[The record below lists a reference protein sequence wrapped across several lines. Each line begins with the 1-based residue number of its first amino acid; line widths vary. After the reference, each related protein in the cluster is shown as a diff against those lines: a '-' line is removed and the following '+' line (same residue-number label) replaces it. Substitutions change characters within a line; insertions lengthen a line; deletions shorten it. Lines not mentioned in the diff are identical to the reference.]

1 MNYVTRP
8 ANPDFRPCPVRRYCN
23 TILINMGINSLGK
36 TKRWKEAVAVFER
49 MSTDLG
55 HAPDSMTYSLVINSL
70 ALVRP
75 LFDVLSSPRR
85 FHSVTSVARNL
96 SCRS

>member
-1 MNYVTRP
+1 
-8 ANPDFRPCPVRRYCN
+8 
-23 TILINMGINSLGK
+23 MGINSLGK

-70 ALVRP
+70 ALVG
-75 LFDVLSSPRR
+75 
-85 FHSVTSVARNL
+85 
-96 SCRS
+96 